1 MCDHCDV
8 AYLDNFSTFLKTTS
22 AKMSFA
28 KVVDRVAKFFTDA
41 IVNFGRRHQCDV
53 CNYFEPSYPSWK
65 NLLKELH
72 RLTAYL
78 RDSEFPDL
86 EILYE
91 NPTERNA
98 MKAAAIYMTLR
109 AIITNIDRF
118 SFYVLKEF
126 EHLRAEHILI
136 NNYMSMIK
144 ENLISIAARHHSNAQ
159 ESHFEGTKTS
169 RVINMLSGGFD
180 MN

>member
-1 MCDHCDV
+1 MCERTNLT
-8 AYLDNFSTFLKTTS
+8 YLDDFSSFLKTTT
-22 AKMSFA
+22 AKMSFV
-28 KVVDRVAKFFTDA
+28 KVVYRVSIFLTDA
-41 IVNFGRRHQCDV
+41 NSDLGEHKGCGCR
-53 CNYFEPSYPSWK
+53 YFRASYPSWK
-65 NLLKELH
+65 NLLEELH

-159 ESHFEGTKTS
+159 ESHFEGTETS